1 MTRHYGRAI
10 GGGRCY
16 DSSPCGHWKN
26 ITILSSI
33 RLDGTTESV
42 VFDGSLNRAMFNEYI
57 KKILSPSLRSGDIV
71 IMDNLSTHKSE
82 VAFDAIKE
90 KYADVLFLP
99 AYSPDLNPIEKMWSK
114 VKQILRGIKARS
126 YPELFDGIKKALS
139 LVSKNDAQGW
149 FTACG
154 YTI

>member
-1 MTRHYGRAI
+1 MTRHYGRAV

-57 KKILSPSLRSGDIV
+57 KKILSPSLRRGD
-71 IMDNLSTHKSE
+71 
-82 VAFDAIKE
+82 
-90 KYADVLFLP
+90 
-99 AYSPDLNPIEKMWSK
+99 IEKMWSK

-154 YTI
+154 YTV